1 MPLAKSR
8 GPRVGRPSGQ
18 FTQHKRLDKLK
29 NLLEAKPRGVT
40 LQEIGTVLKVTTRS
54 ARRYLRALD
63 GTQEG
68 EDFFTLE
75 DQPTT
80 PGGPLLWRL
89 KPSERGRAVH
99 IRRSQAYA
107 ILATR
112 RALEALRGSALWDEL
127 DLALRQ
133 IEQIAE
139 TPFRTSGAEIS
150 GERDLEGR
158 FFYVP
163 PTMKSYAARGE
174 DLDELFRA
182 VADLR
187 VLRWRMRVRAGE
199 PRPERIVFLP
209 YAMLLHRGAIVVL
222 GARFGSPEDVEA
234 VTFESMTDIR
244 ASETEH
250 FELPAS
256 FQIDGWLHGELGIG
270 PPTKAR
276 ALIELDARVA
286 DELKT
291 KKIHP
296 LQKTWTAPD
305 GRMRI
310 QLPLVNVDALVA
322 WILAFGD
329 AAHVVEPPELVRAV
343 WQAHERAAARY
354 RS

>member
-1 MPLAKSR
+1 MAVAKSR
-8 GPRVGRPSGQ
+8 GPRVGRPPGQ

-29 NLLEAKPRGVT
+29 DLLERQPRGVT
-40 LQEIGTVLKVTTRS
+40 LQEIGIALKVTTRS

-63 GTQEG
+63 GTREG

-75 DQPTT
+75 DQATT

-112 RALEALRGSALWDEL
+112 RALDVLRGSALFDEL

-139 TPFRTSGAEIS
+139 TPFREKSAEIS
-150 GERDLEGR
+150 GERDLEAR

-163 PTMKSYAARGE
+163 KPSKSYIARGE

-187 VLRWRMRVRAGE
+187 VLRYRSRTPSKDRV
-199 PRPERIVFLP
+199 VFHP
-209 YAMLLHRGAIVVL
+209 YAMLIHDGSIVVL
-222 GARFGSPEDVEA
+222 GARAGGEALAIPLEQMSDV
-234 VTFESMTDIR
+234 R
-244 ASETEH
+244 ASESER
-250 FELPAS
+250 FDLPAS
-256 FQIDGWLHGELGIG
+256 FDVESWLHGELGIG
-270 PPTKAR
+270 PPSKAR
-276 ALIELDARVA
+276 AVVELDARVA
-286 DELKT
+286 DEVKI
-291 KKIHP
+291 KKVHP
-296 LQKTWTAPD
+296 LQKIQTSPD
-305 GRMRI
+305 GRVRVH
-310 QLPLVNVDALVA
+310 LPLVNVDDMVRWVLS
-322 WILAFGD
+322 FGD
-329 AAHVVEPPELVRAV
+329 AARVVEPPDLARRVAGV
-343 WQAHERAAARY
+343 LERAAERY

>member
-1 MPLAKSR
+1 MALTKSR
-8 GPRVGRPSGQ
+8 APRVGRPPGQ

-29 NLLEAKPRGVT
+29 DLLERQPRGVT
-40 LQEIGTVLKVTTRS
+40 LQEIGAALKITTRS

-63 GTQEG
+63 GTREG

-75 DQPTT
+75 DRPTT

-112 RALEALRGSALWDEL
+112 RALDALRGSALWDEL

-163 PTMKSYAARGE
+163 PAMKSYASRGE

-187 VLRWRMRVRAGE
+187 VLRWRTRVRSGE
-199 PRPERIVFLP
+199 PRPERIVFHP
-209 YAMLLHRGAIVVL
+209 YAMLVHRGSIVVL
-222 GARFGSPEDVEA
+222 GAREGHAEDVEA
-234 VTFESMTDIR
+234 VPFETMTDIR

-250 FELPAS
+250 FELPAT
-256 FQIDGWLHGELGIG
+256 FEIDGWLHGELGIG

-276 ALIELDARVA
+276 ALVEVDARAA
-286 DELKT
+286 DELKA
-291 KKIHP
+291 KRIHP

-322 WILAFGD
+322 WVLSFGD
-329 AAHVVEPPELVRAV
+329 AARVVEPPELARAV
-343 WQAHERAAARY
+343 HDVLERAAARY
-354 RS
+354 RT

>member
-1 MPLAKSR
+1 MPVAKSR

-29 NLLEAKPRGVT
+29 DLLERQPRGVT
-40 LQEIGTVLKVTTRS
+40 LQEIGIALKVTTRS

-63 GTQEG
+63 GTREG

-112 RALEALRGSALWDEL
+112 RALDVLRGSALFDEL

-139 TPFRTSGAEIS
+139 TPFRAQNAEIS
-150 GERDLEGR
+150 GERDLDAR

-163 PTMKSYAARGE
+163 KPAKSYMARGE

-187 VLRWRMRVRAGE
+187 VLRYRTRVSK
-199 PRPERIVFLP
+199 ERVVFHP
-209 YAMLLHRGAIVVL
+209 YAMLIHDGSIVVL
-222 GARFGSPEDVEA
+222 GARAGGDAHAIALEQMSDV
-234 VTFESMTDIR
+234 R
-244 ASETEH
+244 ASETER
-250 FELPAS
+250 FDLPAS
-256 FQIDGWLHGELGIG
+256 FEIESWIHGELGIG
-270 PPTKAR
+270 PPSKAR
-276 ALIELDARVA
+276 AVIELDARVA
-286 DELKT
+286 EEMKGR
-291 KKIHP
+291 KVHP
-296 LQKTWTAPD
+296 QQKTQMSPD
-305 GRMRI
+305 GRVRLH
-310 QLPLVNVDALVA
+310 LPLVNVDDMVRWVLS
-322 WILAFGD
+322 FGD
-329 AAHVVEPPELVRAV
+329 AARVVDPPDLAQRVAGV
-343 WQAHERAAARY
+343 LERAAERY
-354 RS
+354 RT